1 MSVPANRAREHR
13 LRSAGRA
20 WRPGVAALVAGAA
33 LALMQAPGKIIADT
47 KLDLVLDPGAFLGRA
62 TRLWQSGA
70 GFGSIQNQAA
80 GYLFPMGPFFLA
92 GDAAGLPGWV
102 VQRLWIG
109 ALLGLAAWGTMRV
122 AAGLGIG
129 DRRSQV
135 IAGAAYALS
144 PSMLATVG
152 TTSGGQL
159 PMALAPWALLPLM
172 WGAKGG
178 GPRRAAAASGLA
190 IAAMGGINAAST
202 LAVLPL
208 GAMFLLTRARSAQR
222 RRLLG
227 WWLVAVPLATLWW
240 AGPLAVQGRYGFD
253 FVPFT
258 ETAAVTTATTS
269 AVEILRGTGYWLA
282 HLHAGGEPWL
292 PAGWL
297 LVADPAVVLA
307 TGLLAAA
314 GLAGLSRRD
323 HPERQ
328 FLVLTSLLLFA
339 VMTVGYSGA
348 AGGPLSDPAQRL
360 LDGSLSAFRN
370 VHKFEPGL
378 RLALAL
384 GLGHL
389 LAVAS
394 IPRLLR
400 PAGLVA
406 AAVAVVVAAT
416 PAVTGRLPV
425 DGSFSRVPAHWE
437 QAARW
442 LDQHGEGGRALVV
455 PSAAFAEHRW
465 GRPLDEPLQ
474 GLARSPWAVRNLV
487 PLGSVENRALLDRID
502 RAISSGQP
510 VAGLAEVLARAGVGH
525 LVARNDLDLGRTSAP
540 PPAVVRAALDA
551 TPGLRLAA
559 AFGPRVPAGL
569 SADQLLPEL
578 GQVDSAF
585 RSVEIWEV
593 ASEVEPLSA
602 AVDEVAVLGDAA
614 STMSLA
620 SAGVSPASID
630 SAGAVVTD
638 DVRRRSRA
646 FGDVRGGRSH
656 ALAGGERD
664 PLGRDAPPLEPE
676 PSAPAAVSQVRY
688 DDGIRLTAS
697 SAGAFGTLV
706 PSAQP
711 FAAFDGQLSS
721 AWTPASPRSAGAWVE
736 ISLPKPVAIDR
747 IDVALLRDRPTRAMA
762 VGLRVSTDS
771 VERDV
776 RLEPIAGPQTVAVDS
791 PPTRRL
797 RITLTRVRDFGSGT
811 GNAGI
816 TDIAVPGVT
825 VTRRIVL
832 PSPGPAANVTTL
844 LRRET
849 ANRFVAGD
857 RDEDTTFDRSFEVPP
872 ASYEI
877 TGTASLEPGGDL
889 ESVFPARAAA
899 IAASSRW
906 NGLAT
911 FAPHQAFDGDAST
924 VWVADPFDSSPTLHL
939 AWDGAREVRS
949 VRVTKAP
956 GPVRTPRRLLLLAG
970 GDTRTVHLDAGGAA
984 TFAPLR
990 TSSLTVVVAEATEPR
1005 GTPAAFAT
1013 PTAAGAAEITLP
1025 DLGDLLA
1032 PAPAG
1037 PDIDL
1042 PCGRGPVLT
1051 VGGTRIDTRVS
1062 GSRLAAITHQPL
1074 TITGCQAAALGGR
1087 TDLSAHPAGG
1097 FAVDT
1102 LAVRPA
1108 GAPAISRGQGRE
1120 AIVHRWDDED
1130 RRVGV
1135 EAGPAAVLA
1144 LTENANPGWQATAA
1158 GRRLAPVV
1166 VDGWRQGWQLPAGP
1180 RTDVHITF
1188 GPGRTYRAALIAGAL
1203 AVLLLAAFALW
1214 PTRRAGETDTAGPG
1228 APIPPGAAVAVAAA
1242 AVALSGGLAVLA
1254 LPLLLLLPSRDRAG
1268 PVVAATSFGIATA
1281 LAVAAAGASP
1291 SSGDG
1296 AFGPVAQILSL
1307 VAIATIALS
1316 LAPATR
1322 LRFGARR

>member
-1 MSVPANRAREHR
+1 MSLPANRAREHW

-20 WRPGVAALVAGAA
+20 WPPGLAALLAGLG
-33 LALMQAPGKIIADT
+33 LALMQAPGKIVADT

-62 TRLWQSGA
+62 TRLWQAGA

-109 ALLGLAAWGTMRV
+109 TLLGLAAWGTMRV

-129 DRRSQV
+129 DGRSRV

-144 PSMLATVG
+144 PAMLATVG
-152 TTSGGQL
+152 ATSGGQL
-159 PMALAPWALLPLM
+159 PMALAPWALLPLV

-178 GPRRAAAASGLA
+178 APRRAAAASGLA

-202 LAVLPL
+202 LAALPL
-208 GAMFLLTRARSAQR
+208 CALFLLTRARSPQR

-269 AVEILRGTGYWLA
+269 AIEILRGTGYWLA

-314 GLAGLSRRD
+314 GLAGLARRD

-339 VMTVGYSGA
+339 VMTAGYGGA

-389 LAVAS
+389 LTVAS
-394 IPRLLR
+394 IPRSLR

-425 DGSFSRVPAHWE
+425 DGSFSRVPVHWQ
-437 QAARW
+437 QAAHW
-442 LDQHGEGGRALVV
+442 LDQRSEGGRALVV

-487 PLGSVENRALLDRID
+487 PLGSVESRALLDRID
-502 RAISSGQP
+502 RAISTGQP
-510 VAGLAEVLARAGVGH
+510 IAGLAEVLARAGVGH
-525 LVARNDLDLGRTSAP
+525 LVARNDLDLRRTGAP

-559 AFGPRVPAGL
+559 RFGPRVPTGL
-569 SADQLLPEL
+569 SASQLLPEL
-578 GQVDSAF
+578 GQVDGTLQ
-585 RSVEIWEV
+585 SVEIWEV
-593 ASEVEPLSA
+593 AGEVNRLSV
-602 AVDEVAVLGDAA
+602 AVDEVDVLGDAT
-614 STMSLA
+614 STISLA

-630 SAGAVVTD
+630 PAGAVVTD

-646 FGDVRGGRSH
+646 FGDVRGRSH
-656 ALAGGERD
+656 ALSAPERD
-664 PLGRDAPPLEPE
+664 PLGREAPPLEPE
-676 PSAPAAVSQVRY
+676 PATHAAVSEVRY
-688 DDGIRLTAS
+688 DDRIRLTAS

-721 AWTPASPRSAGAWVE
+721 AWTPASSRSAGAWIE
-736 ISLPKPVAIDR
+736 LSLPRPVAIDG

-762 VGLRVSTDS
+762 VGLRVSTDH

-776 RLEPIAGPQTVAVDS
+776 RLVPVAGPQTVAVGS

-811 GNAGI
+811 GDAGI
-816 TDIAVPGVT
+816 AEIAVPGVT

-889 ESVFPARAAA
+889 ESVFPARAAT

-984 TFAPLR
+984 TFAPLH

-1025 DLGDLLA
+1025 DLADLLA

-1042 PCGRGPVLT
+1042 PCGRGPVLA
-1051 VGGTRIDTRVS
+1051 VGRLRVDTRVH
-1062 GSRLAAITHQPL
+1062 GSRLAAIAHQPL
-1074 TITGCQAAALGGR
+1074 AVTGCEAATLGGR
-1087 TDLSAHPAGG
+1087 TDLSARPAGG

-1120 AIVHRWDDED
+1120 VLVRRWDDED
-1130 RRVGV
+1130 RRVDV
-1135 EAGPAAVLA
+1135 EVGSAAVLA

-1158 GRRLAPVV
+1158 GRRLTPVV
-1166 VDGWRQGWQLPAGP
+1166 VDGWRQGWRLPAGP
-1180 RTDVHITF
+1180 RTDVHIAF
-1188 GPGRTYRAALIAGAL
+1188 APGRTYRAALIAGAL
-1203 AVLLLAAFALW
+1203 AVLVLAAFALW
-1214 PTRRAGETDTAGPG
+1214 PARRAGETDAAGPG

-1307 VAIATIALS
+1307 VAIATVALS